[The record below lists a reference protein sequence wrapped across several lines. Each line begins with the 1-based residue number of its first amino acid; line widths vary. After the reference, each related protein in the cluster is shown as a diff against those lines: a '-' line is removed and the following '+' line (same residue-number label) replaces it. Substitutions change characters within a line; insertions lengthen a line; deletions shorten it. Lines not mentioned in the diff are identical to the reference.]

1 MSETASSDLKDRID
15 TIEEAYEYM
24 LAYAAQGLEREN
36 ESDSGGIRGFL
47 SNAAKALEDIHQVA
61 QERAAALASDADQ
74 WNAYLEILKT
84 DAATAQILI
93 NFALMQ
99 PVLGSELIDNLNA
112 TSHVR
117 ALLTDVYLLDS
128 ALDAHADG

>member
-61 QERAAALASDADQ
+61 LERAAALAGDADQ

-117 ALLTDVYLLDS
+117 ALLTDVFLLDS

>member
-61 QERAAALASDADQ
+61 LECAAALAGDADQ

-117 ALLTDVYLLDS
+117 ALLTDVFLLDS

>member
-112 TSHVR
+112 TSHIR
-117 ALLTDVYLLDS
+117 ALLTDVFLLDS

>member
-61 QERAAALASDADQ
+61 QERAAAVASDADQ

-117 ALLTDVYLLDS
+117 ALLTDVFLLDS

>member
-117 ALLTDVYLLDS
+117 ALLTDVFLLDS

>member
-93 NFALMQ
+93 KFALMQ

-117 ALLTDVYLLDS
+117 ALLTDVFLLDS

>member
-61 QERAAALASDADQ
+61 HERAAALASDADQ

-117 ALLTDVYLLDS
+117 ALLTDVFLLDS

>member
-1 MSETASSDLKDRID
+1 MSETSSSDLKDRID

-99 PVLGSELIDNLNA
+99 PGLGSELIDNLNA

-117 ALLTDVYLLDS
+117 ALLTDVFLLDS

>member
-1 MSETASSDLKDRID
+1 MSETSSSDLKDRID

-112 TSHVR
+112 TSHIR
-117 ALLTDVYLLDS
+117 ALLTDVFLLDS

>member
-36 ESDSGGIRGFL
+36 ESASGGIRGFL

-117 ALLTDVYLLDS
+117 ALLTDVFLLDS